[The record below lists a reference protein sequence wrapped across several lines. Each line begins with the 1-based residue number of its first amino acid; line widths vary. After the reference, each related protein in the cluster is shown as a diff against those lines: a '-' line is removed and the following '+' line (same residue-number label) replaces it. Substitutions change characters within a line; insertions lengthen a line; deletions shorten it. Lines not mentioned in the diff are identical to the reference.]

1 MRDIVIL
8 GGGFAGAHIA
18 SALETH
24 LSSRRKLRLT
34 LVNDRSHFVFTPL
47 LPQVAAGDIRLSSI
61 CIPLRDYLS
70 PATRLVIDTV
80 GSIDLDKR
88 ILRGDKGDI
97 PFDYLVVCPGA
108 QVDWGNH
115 PEWAAHARSCK
126 TGRDAVAIGDRI
138 DAAAQQAFRST
149 DAESR
154 RELLTF
160 LVAGGGPTGVQ
171 LAADLTSMI
180 RRRYR
185 PHWTAEEA
193 KNLRLIIVERAPT
206 LVPEFPKQMQQIAAS
221 HLERNGVEIRLGC
234 HVVDRNDDTVHLSTG
249 EEVRTESFFWCG
261 GVTTA
266 DVIRRSNFSLDDLG
280 RARVHPTLESIDAL
294 GVYVLGDAAAHPAL
308 DSTTRT
314 ARTAVHQ
321 AERAALNL
329 LADLSGR
336 TKEPWVPQR
345 SGTMMTLG
353 RDNAIVEV
361 RSYLFQGR
369 AARALHQGAWAALI
383 PTPLKKLAILRDW
396 LQSDEPVVAQ
406 EPRQLTDG

>member
-34 LVNDRSHFVFTPL
+34 VVNDRSHFVFTPL
-47 LPQVAAGDIRLSSI
+47 LPQVASGDIRLSTI
-61 CIPLRDYLS
+61 CVSLRDHLS
-70 PATRLVIDTV
+70 PATRLIIDTV
-80 GSIDLDKR
+80 SSIDLDKR
-88 ILRGDKGDI
+88 VLVGDKGPI
-97 PFDYLVVCPGA
+97 AFDYLVVCPGA
-108 QVDWGNH
+108 EVDWGRH
-115 PEWAAHARSCK
+115 PEWAAHARPCK

-138 DAAAQQAFRST
+138 DTAIRQAAAAST
-149 DAESR
+149 PEQR

-160 LVAGGGPTGVQ
+160 VIGGGGPTGVQ
-171 LAADLTSMI
+171 LAADLTSML
-180 RRRYR
+180 RRRHR
-185 PHWTAEEA
+185 PQWTADEA
-193 KNLRLIIVERAPT
+193 KDLRLILAERAPT
-206 LVPEFPKQMQQIAAS
+206 LVHGFPKQMQQIAHS
-221 HLERNGVEIRLGC
+221 HLERNGVEILLGSEI
-234 HVVDRNDDTVHLSTG
+234 VNRNADSVSFSTG
-249 EEVRTESFFWCG
+249 EEVRTQNFFWCG

-266 DVIRRSNFSLDDLG
+266 DVIRHSGFSLDELG
-280 RARVHPTLESIDAL
+280 RAQVRPTLESVDAL

-308 DSTTRT
+308 DRTTRT
-314 ARTAVHQ
+314 ARTAAHQ

-329 LADLSGR
+329 LADLSGQ
-336 TKEPWVPQR
+336 TKEPWIPQR

-369 AARALHQGAWAALI
+369 TARALHQAAWAALI

-396 LQSDEPVVAQ
+396 LQSDDASTVQ
-406 EPRQLTDG
+406 EPRQLTES